1 MMDDLKTTKFNDEV
15 FFAIDTIVKI
25 DKKAIIGLKQMAK
38 LNKRRRF
45 RLCAH
50 NDIEDSLSVY
60 TFSFK
65 SKIGCHV

>member
-1 MMDDLKTTKFNDEV
+1 MIDNLKTTKFNDEV
-15 FFAIDTIVKI
+15 LFAIDTIVKI

-50 NDIEDSLSVY
+50 KDIEDS
-60 TFSFK
+60 
-65 SKIGCHV
+65 IH